1 MFKIH
6 FRDPLVAG
14 VLSLSVMVMVAC
26 QSLSSAQTSSS
37 STLNQTSIEN
47 ATLAAGFYVATN
59 GDDDNPGTLFQPF
72 ATLGKAQ
79 QAMRAS
85 STAKTT
91 YIRAGTYKPP
101 TVKGCQNGGGASV
114 YLTARDNGE
123 TWSFYPPD
131 GYNSAILDGQSTV
144 GNSGGTG
151 GNGTGCAFSGA
162 NISHITIVGLHIT
175 NYLYSAFSV
184 NIGRNLKFQSNV
196 VHALT
201 AAAWGAGAV
210 LANCAPGTL
219 VQHNYMYDLAYIGT
233 DLQAEP
239 SCPGGISNIVVS
251 GNFIEN
257 SCTWPAVYGFGN
269 DQNGGDCGAIYM
281 HDGTSSS
288 TNIRVVNNYIRDVN
302 KSSKGAGD
310 YGTGGKGG
318 CCAEGVYLDT
328 GTHNVTI
335 KGNIIAGMMSGCVQ
349 ENDPANV
356 TITGNLCDLATD
368 SDYQSI
374 VLYGRGKTNPTSM
387 PGNTFE
393 HNIVIS
399 ASTGTGFGYWGAT
412 KTPTPMT
419 INYNAYYNHVGSSIK
434 YTGNAN
440 VGSDTYPVYEEP
452 LLFGWTY
459 KILVGSPV
467 FLPPVAFPGIVGG
480 WGPPGFVVPHIG
492 TPPACPH

>member
-14 VLSLSVMVMVAC
+14 VLSLSVTVMVAC
-26 QSLSSAQTSSS
+26 QSISSAQTSSS
-37 STLNQTSIEN
+37 AYASTLNQTSIEN
-47 ATLAAGFYVATN
+47 ATLAAGFYVATHGN
-59 GDDDNPGTLFQPF
+59 DNNPGTLTKPF
-72 ATLGKAQ
+72 ATLYRAQ
-79 QAMRAS
+79 QAMRDS
-85 STAKTT
+85 SSIKTT
-91 YIRAGTYKPP
+91 YIRAGTYKPQ

-123 TWSFYPPD
+123 TWSFYPLD

-162 NISHITIVGLHIT
+162 NVSDITIVGLQFT
-175 NYLYSAFSV
+175 KYLYSAFSV
-184 NIGRNLKFQSNV
+184 NTGRNLTFESNV
-196 VHALT
+196 VHHLT

-210 LANCAPGTL
+210 VSDCSPGTL
-219 VQHNYMYDLAYIGT
+219 VKNNYMYDLAYIGT
-233 DLQAEP
+233 DLQSGQ

-251 GNFIEN
+251 GNVIED
-257 SCTWPAVYGFGN
+257 SCTWPSVYGFGN

-281 HDGTSSS
+281 HDSTSSS
-288 TNIRVVNNYIRDVN
+288 TNIRDVN

-318 CCAEGVYLDT
+318 CCADGVYLDT
-328 GTHNVTI
+328 GTRNVTI
-335 KGNIIAGMMSGCVQ
+335 QGNIIAGMISGCVQ
-349 ENDPANV
+349 ESDSANV
-356 TITGNLCDLATD
+356 TITGNICDLATD

-374 VLYGRGKTNPTSM
+374 VLYGRGKAKPTSM

-412 KTPTPMT
+412 RTPTPMT
-419 INYNAYYNHVGSSIK
+419 INDNAYYNYVGSSIK
-434 YTGNAN
+434 YTGNSN
-440 VGSDTYPVYEEP
+440 VGSDTGPVYEHP
-452 LLFGWTY
+452 QLSGWTY
-459 KILVGSPV
+459 NIVVGSLVFHAPV
-467 FLPPVAFPGIVGG
+467 SFPGIVGG
-480 WGPPGFVVPHIG
+480 WGPPGFVIPHIG
-492 TPPACPH
+492 TPPSCPH